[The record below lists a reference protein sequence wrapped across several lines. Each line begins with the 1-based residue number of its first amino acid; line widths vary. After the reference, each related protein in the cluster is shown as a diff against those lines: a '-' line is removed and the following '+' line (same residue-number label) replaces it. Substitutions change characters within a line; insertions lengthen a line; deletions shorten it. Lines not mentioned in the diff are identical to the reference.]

1 MAFPKKRILPPPPKA
16 KDRHRRMPLVGQTT
30 DIKSAGVQVGVYTC
44 YTYSCIFIYI
54 CIINFLYP
62 KLTAPSVLLPF
73 SKHQELSSGEGE
85 AKECYFNKPCANAYM
100 YKRTK
105 DHLPFHILA
114 LALKTWFP
122 WMLTPVFYAT
132 SIQGP
137 HLKEEVAR
145 KKKKLSFYSSPD
157 DGLRCWSLGENC
169 STSVTYQ
176 DERKSQHTGQGSK
189 RPNGAQTKRNKV
201 PGHAKQGEWGGS
213 SSLKQNVLSPPEKGR
228 CPVGI
233 STSQLRRTR

>member
-1 MAFPKKRILPPPPKA
+1 MRLGTQLNHKVDKHITRATLNKGTHCLLQQREMAFPKKRILPPPPKA

-122 WMLTPVFYAT
+122 
-132 SIQGP
+132 
-137 HLKEEVAR
+137 
-145 KKKKLSFYSSPD
+145 
-157 DGLRCWSLGENC
+157 
-169 STSVTYQ
+169 
-176 DERKSQHTGQGSK
+176 
-189 RPNGAQTKRNKV
+189 
-201 PGHAKQGEWGGS
+201 
-213 SSLKQNVLSPPEKGR
+213 
-228 CPVGI
+228 
-233 STSQLRRTR
+233 